1 MFSQIFAVAV
11 RVLRQLSHDHRFVA
25 VTLAM
30 PFLVIYM
37 LDIFFDA
44 APRNPLFNPQQF
56 IVPMGA
62 FLVHFLTYL
71 LCAIVL
77 VRERT
82 AHTLARMFVNGYSKI
97 TIIGGYIIAYSLLAT
112 LQSLIVLLTM
122 RVLFELDYDL
132 QTMLSVFL
140 VIWLLA
146 VISIALGIFV
156 SNFARNEG
164 QVFPFIPLVILP
176 SVFFSGLILPIDR
189 LPEWASGLVY
199 ITPLYYA
206 TQAIHGFTNHDGNA
220 ALTWA
225 LPVYGLAVLVLATFT
240 LREQE

>member
-1 MFSQIFAVAV
+1 MFSQMIAVAV
-11 RVLRQLSHDHRFVA
+11 RVLRQLAHDRRFV
-25 VTLAM
+25 VLSLAA
-30 PFLVIYM
+30 PFVVIYM
-37 LDIFFDA
+37 LDIFFDSVES
-44 APRNPLFNPQQF
+44 PLFRPKEF
-56 IVPMGA
+56 IVPVAA
-62 FLVHFLTYL
+62 FIVHFLTYL

-82 AHTLARMFVNGYSKI
+82 AHTLARMFVNGYRRG

-112 LQSLIVLLTM
+112 LQSLIVLLA
-122 RVLFELDYDL
+122 LQGFFELNYTL
-132 QTMLSVFL
+132 ETMLSIYG

-146 VISIALGIFV
+146 VISISLGIFV

-189 LPEWASGLVY
+189 LPDWASWLTY

-206 TQAIHGFTNHDGNA
+206 TEAIHGFTGEGGNA
-220 ALTWA
+220 ALWVA
-225 LPVYGLAVLVLATFT
+225 LPIYGVVVLTLAMFT